1 MSRRFWPTP
10 TAPGSH
16 QVGKMAEWGGS
27 GNPLRNGESI
37 ASVAVS
43 PASQSPLP
51 GSDEVRQMIDG
62 CGPSSNESLAYFD
75 RNLCWWRTYQASF
88 PWMADSSSTVSCPT
102 WPRSGMTLNGIAYRL
117 PTLAHR
123 ISGIGSGS
131 WPTPAARDWRS
142 PNSMAHLAKARG
154 HHDQLPNS
162 VKMREKGMAPK
173 MWPTPRSMDGSK
185 GTRTAEGAAK
195 EVLRNKGPDLGSV
208 VGGGQL
214 NPTWVEWLMGYPSG
228 WTDLED
234 SGTQ

>member
-1 MSRRFWPTP
+1 MTSRRFWPTP

-43 PASQSPLP
+43 PASQAPLP

-62 CGPSSNESLAYFD
+62 CGPSSNESLAYFA

-131 WPTPAARDWRS
+131 WPTPDATPRGPAKHWTGTRPSGAKESLTLQTAA
-142 PNSMAHLAKARG
+142 
-154 HHDQLPNS
+154 
-162 VKMREKGMAPK
+162 K